1 MNEVNVTMAGR
12 NGVGLDHETIGFLR
26 TLLSETR
33 EQFRE
38 RFLAM
43 ANSQAKKDQRKFV
56 AIYTNLSELI
66 NPRPIVTIPYQD
78 DEEEA

>member
-1 MNEVNVTMAGR
+1 MNGM
-12 NGVGLDHETIGFLR
+12 DHQTVEFLR
-26 TLLSETR
+26 SLLSETR

-56 AIYTNLSELI
+56 AIYANLSELI
-66 NPRPIVTIPYQD
+66 NPRPVVTIPYQD

>member
-1 MNEVNVTMAGR
+1 MNGM
-12 NGVGLDHETIGFLR
+12 DHQTVEFLR
-26 TLLSETR
+26 SLLSETR

-56 AIYTNLSELI
+56 AIYANLSELI
-66 NPRPIVTIPYQD
+66 NPHPVVTIPYQD